1 MAKERP
7 GLVLLDLDLPGV
19 DGFSLC
25 KKIKRDVM
33 FKNPFI
39 VVITAL
45 KDVDLA
51 EKVSDLGS
59 NYFLTKPLNMEQVG
73 AIVNQ
78 WVGMATDKA
87 NDES

>member
-1 MAKERP
+1 
-7 GLVLLDLDLPGV
+7 
-19 DGFSLC
+19 
-25 KKIKRDVM
+25 M